1 MSKGAH
7 RDGRRLASGHARRA
21 LKWLKKYDPSLSDAC
36 ADLDAVIRRHAAA
49 DRRPVASVADAG
61 PEGGSDGA

>member
-7 RDGRRLASGHARRA
+7 RDRRRLASGHAQRA

-36 ADLDAVIRRHAAA
+36 ADLDAVIRRHAEA
-49 DRRPVASVADAG
+49 DRRTVADAG

>member
-1 MSKGAH
+1 
-7 RDGRRLASGHARRA
+7 

-36 ADLDAVIRRHAAA
+36 ADLDAVIRRHAEA
-49 DRRPVASVADAG
+49 DRRTVADAG